1 MTTQSLRW
9 LLVLSVLRLVGQFV
23 FHNQATGGTLT
34 GTYSVDVL
42 GDSDD
47 INSQGCTWQGTVTIQ
62 VNADVPDAPST
73 TSGSTTWTFDVVRQ
87 TNLQTFRAT
96 IHSENAWLPV
106 DTIGTTALSPTN
118 TPPSQ
123 ISTQGDD
130 RSPRGCQGTFGSFGT
145 ADATHIDADFKGAD
159 CNLVTFTGRVTLTK
173 Q

>member
-9 LLVLSVLRLVGQFV
+9 LLVLSVLLST
-23 FHNQATGGTLT
+23 AC
-34 GTYSVDVL
+34 
-42 GDSDD
+42 GDSAPPPTTP
-47 INSQGCTWQGTVTIQ
+47 SGSSSFLAGTWQGTVTIQ